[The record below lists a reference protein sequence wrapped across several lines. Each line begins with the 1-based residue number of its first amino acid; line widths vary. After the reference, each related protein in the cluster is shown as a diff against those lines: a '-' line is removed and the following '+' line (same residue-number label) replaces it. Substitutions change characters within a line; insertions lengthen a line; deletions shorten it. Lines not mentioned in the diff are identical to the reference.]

1 MKHLFDYVLL
11 CICFVSGIVLA
22 TSCTNKDLFDQEQW
36 NKMMEKTFPVSGI
49 QTNWQTVGTATANVT
64 VNKDAGEKYTVKLYN
79 SDPLIRT
86 NAVLLAKG
94 AVVSGSTFSTKFDYA
109 LADSVVYVA
118 CVDSKNRREV
128 IPVHNVTNG
137 SSFNI
142 TFGTQSTSSSKKL
155 SYSVT
160 SRASVTLKETPCPY
174 TADQI
179 AYYINRSD
187 AYRISD
193 GDNLASSKISKQ
205 NYQTFY
211 IDSNVTKLTGLNNDK
226 FTAQRLIIANGGTF
240 SLNSNIDIKQGVE
253 IIVAN
258 GGKLNLGEKTLTS
271 KAYNYALIV
280 MAGGVVIGTG
290 KAYIYVNNSGSMY
303 NNGTM
308 NVPVLYW
315 DAGGVIYN
323 GASGTMNVSN
333 VYMQPSFYYN
343 AYFVNY
349 SPNCHIGDM
358 TSRYHYY
365 IQNSCKM
372 VVDGAVMPYSLTIAD
387 GASLECSTLYL
398 TNSITLGEA
407 SILKAKTSNFESFD
421 MTGPTSGNPA
431 IFVAGDIYNSS
442 WYAMVRFFNLLYVDY
457 SSYSSSSWFGSY
469 IRFYDGASAV
479 STGEAPE
486 TIPAGD
492 CTCGYT
498 SNPGTPSTDTSLS
511 TTYCFEDNYPKAG
524 DYDFND
530 AVFDIT
536 KSVSDNI
543 VTLAVKLRAVGASVQ
558 LKGFL
563 RLYGITSG
571 INSIS
576 TDNGF
581 GEGDLQYQAT
591 NAGIVIPLFN
601 DAHYALTGSTDRN
614 FYNTMSDGSNT
625 VPTKTLTITINCA
638 SADVASN
645 ITSSVMDAFINNG
658 SYEIHTYKWKDNAAL
673 GKVATGLL
681 SGGYVW
687 AIAVPSTTAGSFKY
701 PYEYQ
706 VITGAYP
713 DFEKWV
719 QSQDNTAWYETY
731 DSTKVHD

>member
-137 SSFNI
+137 SSFSI
-142 TFGTQSTSSSKKL
+142 TFGTQNTSSSKKI

-187 AYRISD
+187 AYRIAD
-193 GDNLASSKISKQ
+193 GDNLASSKIKKQ

-211 IDSNVTKLTGLNNDK
+211 INSNVTRLSGLNSNN

-240 SLNSNIDIKQGVE
+240 TLNSNVEIKQDVE

-258 GGKLNLGEKTLTS
+258 GGKINFGTFTLTS
-271 KAYNYALIV
+271 LTTGYILIV
-280 MAGGVVIGTG
+280 MSGGEVTG
-290 KAYIYVNNSGSMY
+290 SNNASINALYGGSMY

-308 NVPVLYW
+308 NMPILDW
-315 DAGGVIYN
+315 KNGGAIFN
-323 GASGTMNVSN
+323 GASGTMAVSTVN
-333 VYMQPSFYYN
+333 MQQRYYN
-343 AYFVNY
+343 VYFVNY
-349 SPNCHIGDM
+349 SPSCHIGNINSEYDN
-358 TSRYHYY
+358 Y
-365 IQNSCKM
+365 IQTSCKM
-372 VVDGAVMPYSLTIAD
+372 VVDGTVMLRSLTIAD
-387 GASLECSTLYL
+387 GASLECSTLNLYYG
-398 TNSITLGEA
+398 TVTLGEA
-407 SILKAKTSNFESFD
+407 SILKAKTSNFGTFD

-431 IFVAGDIYNSS
+431 IFVAGNIISRWTGLVNFSYS
-442 WYAMVRFFNLLYVDY
+442 LYVDY

-469 IRFYDGASAV
+469 IRFYYGASAV

-581 GEGDLQYQAT
+581 GEGDLQYQTT

-614 FYNTMSDGSNT
+614 FYNTMFDGSNT
-625 VPTKTLTITINCA
+625 VPTTTLTITINCA

-681 SGGYVW
+681 SGSYVW